1 VKRAAAPGLTAHV
14 VPLTVSIFSG
24 PIRPRRGFVPRPP
37 FRDRPSPPPKAG
49 SRKDASRSGGW
60 LHEVLIIGGGPAGLT
75 AGMYCRM
82 RKMSVQIV
90 DAGRVGGQLVSLYG
104 DKPVHD
110 WPGHH
115 QIIAQALADELLF
128 HARSL
133 EVEMTG
139 NQKVTDLVRTDD
151 DAFEVAAH
159 DVVTKESHAYR
170 AQAVI
175 VAIGGGAFEPR
186 RLKVPGEDG
195 LSEDVLTYRM
205 PDRSRVKGRRVVVV
219 GGGDSGLESAQSAHE
234 AGGQVTMV
242 QVLDRFTG
250 METNI
255 DNVNQM
261 EIPRL
266 FNTRIKSIEVEDGAV
281 RAVMAQTKGAAEP
294 ARIECDYLVVNI
306 GAAVNLDAV
315 RRWGID
321 TDSNLIK
328 VDGRMHTSVPGIFAC
343 GDIVTYE
350 GKYKLLITAA
360 SEGAVA
366 ANSAYMH
373 VRKPARLTMGEL
385 YT

>member
-1 VKRAAAPGLTAHV
+1 M
-14 VPLTVSIFSG
+14 
-24 PIRPRRGFVPRPP
+24 
-37 FRDRPSPPPKAG
+37 
-49 SRKDASRSGGW
+49 
-60 LHEVLIIGGGPAGLT
+60 HEVLIIGGGTAGLT

-82 RKMSVQIV
+82 RKLTVQIV

-110 WPGHH
+110 WPGFHH
-115 QIIAQALADELLF
+115 IIAGKLADQLVF

-133 EVEMTG
+133 EVEMAG
-139 NQKVTDLVRTDD
+139 NQKVMDLERASE
-151 DAFEVAAH
+151 DAFDLSAV
-159 DVVTKESHAYR
+159 DVVTRESHTYR
-170 AQAVI
+170 ANSVI

-186 RLKVPGEDG
+186 RLKVPGEEG
-195 LSEDVLTYRM
+195 LSEAVLTYRM
-205 PDRSRVKGRRVVVV
+205 PDRERAAGRKVVVI

-234 AGGQVTMV
+234 AGGHVTLM

-255 DNVNQM
+255 ERVEEM
-261 EIPRL
+261 KIPRL
-266 FNTRIKSIEVEDGAV
+266 FNTRVKSIEVEDGAV
-281 RAVMAQTKGAAEP
+281 RAVIAQTKGAAEP
-294 ARIECDYLVVNI
+294 VRVECDYLVVNI

-315 RRWGID
+315 RRWGIEVEG
-321 TDSNLIK
+321 NLIK
-328 VDGRMHTSVPGIFAC
+328 VDGRMQTSVPGIFAC

-366 ANSAYMH
+366 ANSAFVH